1 MKEHSFY
8 QFALRVRGRKDSK
21 GDLAEEIFND
31 LSFPKHEKD
40 FNQLSDYI
48 EMQSDIS
55 VPMSEFDDLYE
66 EYIEWLKF

>member
-8 QFALRVRGRKDSK
+8 QFALTVRGRKDSK

-40 FNQLSDYI
+40 FHILSDYI
-48 EMQSDIS
+48 ET
-55 VPMSEFDDLYE
+55 
-66 EYIEWLKF
+66 LKF

>member
-8 QFALRVRGRKDSK
+8 QFALTVRGRKDSK

-31 LSFPKHEKD
+31 LSFQNMKKISI
-40 FNQLSDYI
+40 NCLTI
-48 EMQSDIS
+48 LKCKSDIS

>member
-8 QFALRVRGRKDSK
+8 QFALTARGRKDSK

-48 EMQSDIS
+48 EMQSDITL
-55 VPMSEFDDLYE
+55 P
-66 EYIEWLKF
+66 

>member
-8 QFALRVRGRKDSK
+8 QFALTARGRKDSK

-31 LSFPKHEKD
+31 LSFPKYEKD

-48 EMQSDIS
+48 EMQSDITL
-55 VPMSEFDDLYE
+55 PMSVFDDLYE
-66 EYIEWLKF
+66 EYTEWLKF